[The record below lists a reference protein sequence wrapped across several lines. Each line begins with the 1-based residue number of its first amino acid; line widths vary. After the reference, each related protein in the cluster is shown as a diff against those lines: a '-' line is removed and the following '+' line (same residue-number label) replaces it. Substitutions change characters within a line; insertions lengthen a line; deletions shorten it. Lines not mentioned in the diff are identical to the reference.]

1 MRQSNYT
8 MLRELL
14 KANLNNSVNIQVA
27 KIFCEDEDALDGCIG
42 VGSEHPP
49 QRRVLIRT
57 AMVLGVTAVTKPEYR
72 TSLL

>member
-1 MRQSNYT
+1 

-57 AMVLGVTAVTKPEYR
+57 AMVWV
-72 TSLL
+72 